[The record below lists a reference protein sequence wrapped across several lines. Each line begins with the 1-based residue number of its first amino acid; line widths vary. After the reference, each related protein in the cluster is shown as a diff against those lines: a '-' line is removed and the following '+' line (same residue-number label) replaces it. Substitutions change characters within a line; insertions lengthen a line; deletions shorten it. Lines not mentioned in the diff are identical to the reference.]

1 MALPSVIIN
10 CSTLI
15 FQTRKTRKARIVGF
29 FLMFVNLMLTHN
41 NSHTHLEED
50 ERLMLVFI
58 GKMEFWKIRVNL
70 KDSQL
75 KFQD

>member
-1 MALPSVIIN
+1 
-10 CSTLI
+10 
-15 FQTRKTRKARIVGF
+15 
-29 FLMFVNLMLTHN
+29 MFVNLMLTHN